1 MKGLVFM
8 GDRAFIFDMD
18 GVIID
23 SEHIHAVTKV
33 QALRFFGMDVDEGS
47 LHLEDYV
54 GRSAKS
60 FFSDA
65 IARFPE
71 LGDDWRVLAKKK
83 HELYVDFLRN
93 SLDLK
98 PIDGVVEL
106 LARLKEK
113 GYRIGLGSSSVIENI
128 RIVLTRFGIMDYFD
142 AIAAGSEVEN
152 AKPAPDVYLL
162 AAERLG
168 TAPACCTV
176 IEDANAGV
184 KAAKA
189 AGMRC
194 IAIRNPNSGK
204 QDLSMA
210 DVIIDRYEEIAL

>member
-1 MKGLVFM
+1 ME
-8 GDRAFIFDMD
+8 DRAFIFDMD

-23 SEHIHAVTKV
+23 SEHIHAITKV
-33 QALRFFGMDVDEGS
+33 QVLRFFGVDVEEKS

-60 FFSDA
+60 FFGDA
-65 IARFPE
+65 IVRFPE
-71 LGDDWRVLAKKK
+71 LGDDWRVLARKK

-93 SLDLK
+93 SPDLK
-98 PIDGVVEL
+98 PIDGIVEL
-106 LARLKEK
+106 LAELKK
-113 GYRIGLGSSSVIENI
+113 RGYRIGLGSSSVMENI
-128 RIVLTRFGIMDYFD
+128 RLVLTRFGIMDYFD

-162 AAERLG
+162 AAQRLG
-168 TAPACCTV
+168 IAPACCTV
-176 IEDANAGV
+176 VEDATAGV
-184 KAAKA
+184 MAAKA

-204 QDLSMA
+204 QDLSRA
-210 DVIIDRYEEIAL
+210 DLIIDRYEEIAL